1 MADATITVTP
11 YDGDLLSLQ
20 LLSPDITHVFA
31 DFGPSTSGTLT
42 DDDGFLSDAD
52 DGVATFGGDP
62 IDYIGSGTATP
73 GVDIGGFI
81 IPLGATV
88 PLVVFE
94 AGGQIYFHYPEG
106 PPNLLSAVAVVTSL
120 TADPYEVFTPLCFG
134 AGTMIATARGETKV
148 EDLEPGDRVL
158 DVFGKVHEVIWQGG
172 RELEI
177 PDAPEFDKWR
187 PVRVRAHAFGPGC
200 PARDTFL
207 SQQHRVYFEH
217 PGLTVP
223 DGAPGAFAPACQMV
237 NDRSVRI
244 ARGRSK
250 IKYHHILCAEHVVL
264 LANGMP
270 AESLF
275 AGELIWEIAPSMP
288 KAVRARLPELA
299 RNMTPAAPNMGAIQ
313 SEDLSETLADSSPL
327 LGAGGVPSGQDW
339 DHGVR
344 VRQGF
349 RAA

>member
-11 YDGDLLSLQ
+11 YDGALLDTQ
-20 LLSPDITHVFA
+20 LLSTDVTHVFA
-31 DFGPSTSGTLT
+31 DFGAPTSGTLS
-42 DDDGFLSDAD
+42 DDDGWLSDAD

-81 IPLGATV
+81 VPLGASV

-120 TADPYEVFTPLCFG
+120 TVDPYEVFTPLCFG

-148 EDLEPGDRVL
+148 EKLKAGDLVL
-158 DVFGKVHEVIWQGG
+158 DAFGKVHEVIWQGG
-172 RELEI
+172 RTLDI
-177 PDAPEFDKWR
+177 PKTPDFDKWR

-217 PGLTVP
+217 PGLAVP
-223 DGAPGAFAPACQMV
+223 DGAHGAFAPAKQMV

-244 ARGRSK
+244 ARGRAK
-250 IKYHHILCAEHVVL
+250 MKYHHVLCAEHVVL

-275 AGELIWEIAPSMP
+275 AGELIWEIASSMP

-299 RNMTPAAPNMGAIQ
+299 RTMTPAAPDMGAFQ

-327 LGAGGVPSGQDW
+327 LGAGGSTSERDW
-339 DHGVR
+339 EHGVR
-344 VRQGF
+344 IRQGF